1 MRSRLSCVSL
11 ICSLLLCAALVQAQ
25 FTPAARKAAAAKPAL
40 TLPPGT
46 DTSAKFYGNETAI
59 TASPY
64 DVFAMQRKPN
74 CSLTAVSAS
83 GTVIGSTLTSFTI
96 ESSTLNYEQVIHAA
110 AGLTTTPD
118 QFAGGCQ
125 DPNIGTASN
134 NVIYVG
140 QTPSGLGV
148 LAVAAGTLNS
158 SPNASTLVG
167 EASTGMFVSSTAQ
180 PAPPDGSIP
189 VSALSGDLTGNG
201 INDLITVNWLESGGA
216 SVTVYLGKTDGS
228 FTLGQTYALPSLGP
242 GTSAQSAVLD
252 DFNGDGILDLVV
264 ATGTGSIATNGSQI
278 TFLPG
283 NGDGT
288 FGMPKTM
295 TVTGNYSGF
304 GSLADGLVS
313 GDFNNDGKKDLVS
326 GYGLVFLGNGDGTFT
341 QLSTPAFPRT
351 DSISGAYASLA
362 VGDFNKDGKLD
373 LAVGSGQ
380 TIAVYLGNGDGTFTA
395 GKAYA
400 SITNYG
406 YLTATD
412 LDGDGNLDLYSGD
425 ATNGFFLGDLYTL
438 DTSYA
443 LMGNGDG
450 TFRGAPRS
458 AGTGQAY
465 AYTSPFQSVEDLNG
479 DGRPDYVAAASTS
492 TGLNMQTYLGNGD
505 GSFNPG
511 SVLSL
516 NFTYNGTAYSPSSL
530 DSFVLMDVNADG
542 HPDLVILPVGYNGAY
557 PSRQGLLVALGNANG
572 SFQTPIFYPFPSLL
586 ANGGSDLI
594 YGVTGLLTATAANGT
609 PELLYSFE
617 TTESVRPNTFYY
629 VGFATQLSNGDGTLA
644 APVVTD
650 SLYSGTVPPTFTAP
664 TPALNLVDVNGDKT
678 PDLIT
683 YVAPVF
689 IGRSPAISCDVPA
702 LSWQQRWNVRCRP
715 DHQRNGRAQPGAS
728 HRGRRQWRRNSGS
741 SRNRPEFASEWCR
754 RNRDCPGQRRR
765 HVQDANQ
772 DASRVQ
778 RRKPGG
784 SPLYWR
790 RPRRSRDPGG
800 SPPYNSGL
808 FPGNGD
814 GTFKSVASGFGD
826 GTVMPPQPINIVAT
840 GSTIV
845 ADINGD
851 GKPDIAGTTFLIN
864 NYGAPAS
871 PAGSTTALQVSS
883 TSIAGGQSVTL
894 TATVAALSGS
904 IAPTGTVTFLNGSTP
919 LGSQTINAQGVAVLV
934 TSTLPVGSDPI
945 TAIYSG
951 NANFLG
957 SSASTSITITVAGPS
972 SNTALE
978 SSLNPSQ
985 AGQPVTITATVTST
999 AGTPAGT
1006 VTFKDGATTLG
1017 LRTLNA
1023 GAQATYVSSTLAV
1036 GTHSITAVYAGSTSF
1051 GASTSPALSQ
1061 VVNQAAP
1068 PGLPLLL
1075 SLSPG
1080 TVNAGTA
1087 QFTLTVMGENFTSNS
1102 VVLWNGQV
1110 RATTLVSSTELQ
1122 ATILASD
1129 IAADGTELVTVANSS
1144 ATSAA
1149 LPFAVQSSVPMITGA
1164 SLAAAPDAGGN
1175 YQLTLTGMNF
1185 LPTSTV
1191 RWNSS
1196 TTLVSSNVN
1205 PWTITAVVP
1214 ASDYASR
1221 PATVTVSNSST
1232 TSLGFVVH

>member
-1 MRSRLSCVSL
+1 M
-11 ICSLLLCAALVQAQ
+11 
-25 FTPAARKAAAAKPAL
+25 
-40 TLPPGT
+40 
-46 DTSAKFYGNETAI
+46 
-59 TASPY
+59 
-64 DVFAMQRKPN
+64 
-74 CSLTAVSAS
+74 
-83 GTVIGSTLTSFTI
+83 
-96 ESSTLNYEQVIHAA
+96 
-110 AGLTTTPD
+110 
-118 QFAGGCQ
+118 
-125 DPNIGTASN
+125 
-134 NVIYVG
+134 
-140 QTPSGLGV
+140 
-148 LAVAAGTLNS
+148 
-158 SPNASTLVG
+158 
-167 EASTGMFVSSTAQ
+167 
-180 PAPPDGSIP
+180 
-189 VSALSGDLTGNG
+189 
-201 INDLITVNWLESGGA
+201 
-216 SVTVYLGKTDGS
+216 YLGKTDGS

-341 QLSTPAFPRT
+341 QLSTPAFRRT

-395 GKAYA
+395 GQAYA

-406 YLTATD
+406 YLTAAD

-425 ATNGFFLGDLYTL
+425 ATNGLFLGDLYTL

-516 NFTYNGTAYSPSSL
+516 NFTYNGTAYSPSSP

-542 HPDLVILPVGYNGAY
+542 HPDLVMLPVGYNGAY

-683 YVAPVF
+683 YVAPVLASGGVQPSAAMYQLYPGNSDGTF
-689 IGRSPAISCDVPA
+689 SAAQTINVMDVPNQAPLTVVDVNGDGIPDLLATGQSSPQSGAGEIGIA
-702 LSWQQRWNVRCRP
+702 LG
-715 DHQRNGRAQPGAS
+715 NGDGTFKTPTKMFLEYS
-728 HRGRRQWRRNSGS
+728 
-741 SRNRPEFASEWCR
+741 
-754 RNRDCPGQRRR
+754 
-765 HVQDANQ
+765 
-772 DASRVQ
+772 
-778 RRKPGG
+778 GG
-784 SPLYWR
+784 SLAAAPFTGDGHVDLVIL
-790 RPRRSRDPGG
+790 GG

-840 GSTIV
+840 GSTIA
-845 ADINGD
+845 ADLNGD
-851 GKPDIAGTTFLIN
+851 GRPDIAGTTFLIN

-871 PAGSTTALQVSS
+871 PAGSTTALQLSS

-957 SSASTSITITVAGPS
+957 SSASTSVTVTVAGPS

-985 AGQPVTITATVTST
+985 AGN
-999 AGTPAGT
+999 
-1006 VTFKDGATTLG
+1006 
-1017 LRTLNA
+1017 R
-1023 GAQATYVSSTLAV
+1023 
-1036 GTHSITAVYAGSTSF
+1036 
-1051 GASTSPALSQ
+1051 
-1061 VVNQAAP
+1061 
-1068 PGLPLLL
+1068 
-1075 SLSPG
+1075 
-1080 TVNAGTA
+1080 
-1087 QFTLTVMGENFTSNS
+1087 
-1102 VVLWNGQV
+1102 
-1110 RATTLVSSTELQ
+1110 
-1122 ATILASD
+1122 
-1129 IAADGTELVTVANSS
+1129 
-1144 ATSAA
+1144 
-1149 LPFAVQSSVPMITGA
+1149 
-1164 SLAAAPDAGGN
+1164 
-1175 YQLTLTGMNF
+1175 
-1185 LPTSTV
+1185 
-1191 RWNSS
+1191 
-1196 TTLVSSNVN
+1196 
-1205 PWTITAVVP
+1205 
-1214 ASDYASR
+1214 
-1221 PATVTVSNSST
+1221 
-1232 TSLGFVVH
+1232 